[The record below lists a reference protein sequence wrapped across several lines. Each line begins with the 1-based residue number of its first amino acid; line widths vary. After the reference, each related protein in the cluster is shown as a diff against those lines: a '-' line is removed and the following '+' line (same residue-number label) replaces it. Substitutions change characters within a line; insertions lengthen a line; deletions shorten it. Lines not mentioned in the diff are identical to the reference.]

1 MLLRSHLKSEILG
14 QLNELKDVMTQRFQA
29 AGSDCNPKG
38 GCGVSRTWDTLVP
51 ATLKVTQ
58 RVDEYQENH
67 LGNSGTAQLD
77 F

>member
-67 LGNSGTAQLD
+67 LGNSGTAPLD